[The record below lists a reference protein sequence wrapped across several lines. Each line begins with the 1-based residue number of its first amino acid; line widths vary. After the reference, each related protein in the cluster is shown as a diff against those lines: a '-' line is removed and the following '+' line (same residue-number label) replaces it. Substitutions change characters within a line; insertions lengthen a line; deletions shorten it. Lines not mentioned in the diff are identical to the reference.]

1 MNAPVGRPTAK
12 MPDNWLDDC
21 SFESRQET
29 VSRGIATG
37 ILSPKAETVV
47 AAPAALPPPTETHTA
62 TSALPV
68 VDSATRASEVHT
80 FRQLAADAYNGE
92 KGRGSWPEYIVFALI
107 ALLAVLWP
115 ILAIMGVMSR
125 HHH

>member
-1 MNAPVGRPTAK
+1 
-12 MPDNWLDDC
+12 MPENWLDDC

-29 VSRGIATG
+29 VSRGIAAG
-37 ILSPKAETVV
+37 VLSPKADQAV
-47 AAPAALPPPTETHTA
+47 AAPTAVVVPPPAPAVATHHSP
-62 TSALPV
+62 SA
-68 VDSATRASEVHT
+68 VDAATRASEVHT

-92 KGRGSWPEYIVFALI
+92 KGPGSWPEYIVFGLI

-125 HHH
+125 HH